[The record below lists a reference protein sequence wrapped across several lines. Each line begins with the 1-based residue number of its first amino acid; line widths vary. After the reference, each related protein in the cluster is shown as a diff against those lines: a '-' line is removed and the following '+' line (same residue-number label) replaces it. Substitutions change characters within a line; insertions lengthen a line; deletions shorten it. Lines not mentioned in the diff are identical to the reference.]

1 MPPRKRP
8 ASESYEADGGF
19 VEDAP
24 KSKKT
29 KAIPSGTK
37 NKSGAAKEEPESHYW
52 EVSFM
57 SSDGR
62 FEVDQS

>member
-29 KAIPSGTK
+29 KATTGGAK
-37 NKSGAAKEEPESHYW
+37 NKSSAAKEETESHFW
-52 EVSFM
+52 EVGFPSTARCI
-57 SSDGR
+57 SG
-62 FEVDQS
+62 